1 VRGNGQRGHH
11 VVVIGAS
18 AGGVEAL
25 REVVGGLPAD
35 FPAAVLVVLH
45 LPAFGTSV
53 LPGILERA
61 GELPAKQAEDGEP
74 LEGGC
79 IYVAPPDHHLT
90 VVDGHLRVDSGPA
103 VNGHRPAVDPLFES
117 AARAHGRGVV
127 GIILSGVLDDGTL
140 GAATVKRHGGYLIVQ
155 DPEDA
160 LYRGMPDAAISHV
173 TPDRVLP
180 AAEIGNVLADSATMP
195 PSSWGE
201 RGMTD
206 DMLFDVERGIGE
218 HPQPGVLRG
227 LTCPDCNGSI
237 WEDEEDGRLVFRC
250 RVGHAFGL
258 ESFLASQNG
267 RVETAL
273 WTALRSLEE
282 RATLTRR
289 LAERL
294 RARGT
299 SHSAAM
305 FERRAAATLDQ
316 AVVIRELL
324 QALEA
329 EAAGT
334 SERQ

>member
-1 VRGNGQRGHH
+1 VAHNGQHGHH
-11 VVVIGAS
+11 LVVIGAS

-25 REVVGGLPAD
+25 RELVAGLPAD

-61 GELPAKQAEDGEP
+61 GELLAKQAEDGEAI
-74 LEGGC
+74 EGGQ
-79 IYVAPPDHHLT
+79 IYVAPPDRHMT
-90 VVDGHLRVDSGPA
+90 VLDGHLRVDSGPA
-103 VNGHRPAVDPLFES
+103 INGHRPAIDPLFES
-117 AARAHGRGVV
+117 AARAHGRGVIGV
-127 GIILSGVLDDGTL
+127 VLSGVLDDGTL
-140 GAATVKRHGGYLIVQ
+140 GAATVKRYGGAVIVQ

-160 LYRGMPDAAISHV
+160 LYRGMPDAALEHV
-173 TPDRVLP
+173 KADLVLP
-180 AAEIGNVLADSATMP
+180 AARIGEALADSATMP
-195 PSSWGE
+195 PRSRGE
-201 RGMTD
+201 RGLSD
-206 DMLFDVERGIGE
+206 DMLLEVERGVGE

-227 LTCPDCNGSI
+227 LTCPNCNGSI
-237 WEDEEDGRLVFRC
+237 WEDEEDGRAVFRC
-250 RVGHAFGL
+250 RVGHAYGL
-258 ESFLASQNG
+258 ESFLTAQNG

-289 LAERL
+289 LAGRM
-294 RARGT
+294 RARGAG
-299 SHSAAM
+299 HSGAM

-334 SERQ
+334 SEAR